1 MPLSEDD
8 TCRRYVLPNL
18 HEAGWPDERIL
29 GQRYFTDGRIV
40 PAGQKHVRKAGK
52 KADYLLLYRP
62 DYPIAVVEAKAAF
75 KKPGDGLQQAMDY
88 AEILDLKFA
97 YSTNGH
103 GIIEHDYTTGRQTEL
118 AAFPTPEELWK
129 RLQDHLKLKVAQDA
143 TDYLTPLN
151 RELRGADGKVK
162 EPRYYQQ
169 IAINRTVQSVIQG
182 RKRLLLTMATGT
194 GKTFTA
200 AQIVWKLWKT
210 KRKKRILFLADR
222 DVLVDHP
229 LTRDFSIFGEA
240 VTRIEGK
247 ASKSREIYFAL
258 YQALAGDD
266 SRPGLYKD
274 YPRDFFDLIVID
286 ECHRGSARESSSWRK
301 ILDYFESATLVGMT
315 ATPKRKDSVDTYQ
328 YFGNPIFT
336 YSLAQGID
344 DGFLAPFRVHRVV
357 PSVDATGWRP
367 DPGQLDRLKR
377 QIPDS
382 LYMTPDFER
391 TLSLLTRTEAVAKH
405 FTGFMKKNGRFD
417 KTIVFCVDQEH
428 AEQMRR
434 ALHAA
439 NEDLTRE
446 HPHYVARIVSDE
458 GDVGKRH
465 LEDFIDPDKRTPVI
479 VTTSQLLSTGVDVL
493 TCKNVVLFRGIGSM
507 VEFKQIV
514 GRGTRV
520 FEEKDKLWFN
530 IVDYSGATKH
540 FADKEFDGEP
550 EKLTEEEIDENGDP
564 IPKPLL
570 RPKEDSKPGEEAGSA
585 EPPVVTDV
593 SEGES
598 RKYYVDG
605 VQVSIAA
612 EVVYE
617 LDANGRR
624 LRAVKYTDYSAEQ
637 VRALYPSASQLRERW
652 TAAEERVAVE
662 SALRERGITFESLA
676 EVTHQDDADPLDLLL
691 HVAWQTPLKTRRERA
706 ERVKREGRS
715 FFERFTEPARRV
727 LNDLLDKY
735 TEHGVTQLDDLHVLE
750 IPPISE
756 RGTVVEIAEA
766 FGGRDGLL
774 GAISELQRLI
784 YVA

>member
-1 MPLSEDD
+1 VPPTEDD

-18 HEAGWPDERIL
+18 HGAGWPDERIL

-40 PAGQKHVRKAGK
+40 PAGRKHVRKVGK

-62 DYPIAVVEAKAAF
+62 DYPIAVVEAKAAY
-75 KKPGDGLQQAMDY
+75 KKPGDGLQQAMEY

-97 YSTNGH
+97 YSTNGK
-103 GIIEHDYTTGRQTEL
+103 GIIEHDYTTGQQAEL
-118 AAFPTPEELWK
+118 ATFPTPEELWK
-129 RLQDHLKLKVAQDA
+129 RLQGHLKLQSGQDA

-151 RELRGADGKVK
+151 RELRGADGTVK

-169 IAINRTVQSVIQG
+169 IAINRTVQAVLQG

-229 LTRDFSIFGEA
+229 QTRDFSIFGEA
-240 VTRIEGK
+240 VTRIQGK
-247 ASKSREIYFAL
+247 ANKSREIYFSL
-258 YQALAGDD
+258 YQALAEDEA
-266 SRPGLYKD
+266 RPGLYKD
-274 YPRDFFDLIVID
+274 YPRDFFDLIIID
-286 ECHRGSARESSSWRK
+286 ECHRGSARDTSSWRR
-301 ILDYFESATLVGMT
+301 ILDYFEPATQVGMT
-315 ATPKRKDSVDTYQ
+315 ATPKRMDNVDTYQ

-367 DPGQLDRLKR
+367 DKGQLDRLKR
-377 QIPDS
+377 EIPDS
-382 LYMTPDFER
+382 LYTTPDFER
-391 TLSLLTRTEAVAKH
+391 TLSLLTRTQAIAKH
-405 FTGFMKKNGRFD
+405 LSEFMKKNGRFD

-428 AEQMRR
+428 AEQMRQ

-439 NEDLTRE
+439 NEDLARE

-493 TCKNVVLFRGIGSM
+493 TCKNVVLFRPIGSM

-530 IVDYSGATKH
+530 IIDYSGATKH
-540 FADKEFDGEP
+540 FADPEFDGEP
-550 EKLTEEEIDENGDP
+550 EKLTEEQIDENGDP
-564 IPKPLL
+564 IAKPVQPNQVAEP
-570 RPKEDSKPGEEAGSA
+570 REEYEAGEQPVIID
-585 EPPVVTDV
+585 EP
-593 SEGES
+593 EGEA
-598 RKYYVDG
+598 RKFYVDG
-605 VQVSIAA
+605 VHVAIAA

-652 TAAEERVAVE
+652 TASEERAAVE
-662 SALRERGITFESLA
+662 HALRERGITFEALA
-676 EVTHQDDADPLDLLL
+676 EVTRQPDADPLDLLL
-691 HVAWQTPLKTRRERA
+691 HVAWQTPLRTRRERA
-706 ERVKREGRS
+706 ERVKQEGRS

-735 TEHGVTQLDDLHVLE
+735 TDHGVTQLDDLHVLE

-756 RGTVVEIAEA
+756 RGSVVEIAQA
-766 FGGRDGLL
+766 FGGREGLL
-774 GAISELQRLI
+774 KAISELQRLI